1 MALGNLCLLALLGVT
16 LRSKILFPM
25 QLIDFTYILHAHSNF
40 AFAGWITLALA
51 ALMIYDILPAD
62 AHNKKTYMWLLWTI
76 EVNAL
81 AIVIAFVIQGYAF
94 FSIFFSTVF
103 VVVTYLF
110 SYLFARDLLRSEAEK
125 AVKILCLS
133 TLTCLVLSSV
143 GPLILAYLVA
153 AHSVNNLLYRDSV
166 YTYLH
171 LQYNGFFALAVF
183 ALFINGIYKTLNG
196 DQLKKAGRFA
206 ATVSLSIFPTLF
218 ISYLWHYPDT
228 WIMVLSIIGCVF
240 ILLSIYYLITFLG
253 SIKNDLKTI
262 PRFTRN
268 MSLLA
273 LIAFQLKSLLQM
285 GTIIPSLGRMVYG
298 DRAIIIG
305 FLHLVLLGFISL
317 YLLSHFLNS
326 GALNVY
332 SKFTKTA
339 IVIFT
344 SAVVANEVILMV
356 QGFGNLLML
365 SNSIYTW
372 LLWGVSIWLFT
383 GALSIFASRLVTRVR
398 QNN

>member
-1 MALGNLCLLALLGVT
+1 
-16 LRSKILFPM
+16 
-25 QLIDFTYILHAHSNF
+25 
-40 AFAGWITLALA
+40 
-51 ALMIYDILPAD
+51 
-62 AHNKKTYMWLLWTI
+62 
-76 EVNAL
+76 
-81 AIVIAFVIQGYAF
+81 
-94 FSIFFSTVF
+94 
-103 VVVTYLF
+103 
-110 SYLFARDLLRSEAEK
+110 
-125 AVKILCLS
+125 
-133 TLTCLVLSSV
+133 
-143 GPLILAYLVA
+143 
-153 AHSVNNLLYRDSV
+153 
-166 YTYLH
+166 
-171 LQYNGFFALAVF
+171 
-183 ALFINGIYKTLNG
+183 
-196 DQLKKAGRFA
+196 
-206 ATVSLSIFPTLF
+206 
-218 ISYLWHYPDT
+218 
-228 WIMVLSIIGCVF
+228 
-240 ILLSIYYLITFLG
+240 
-253 SIKNDLKTI
+253 
-262 PRFTRN
+262 
-268 MSLLA
+268 
-273 LIAFQLKSLLQM
+273 M

>member
-133 TLTCLVLSSV
+133 ALTCLVLSSV

-218 ISYLWHYPDT
+218 ISYLLHYPDT